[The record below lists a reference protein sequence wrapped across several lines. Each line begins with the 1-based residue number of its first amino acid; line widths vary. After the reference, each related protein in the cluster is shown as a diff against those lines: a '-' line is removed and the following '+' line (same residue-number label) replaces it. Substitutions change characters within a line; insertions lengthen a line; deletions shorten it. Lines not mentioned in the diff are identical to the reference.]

1 METIAEG
8 FKGEKAIVTPY
19 NIREYQA
26 KNAITQQLYIT
37 HIGYYPNAKHHYRT
51 RLEGG
56 GENILIYCAEGNGWV
71 EHNGVKHIL
80 KRNQGYLIPQ
90 GDAHSYGSNPQKPW
104 SIYWM
109 HFKGTKAG
117 NFTSMTGDIINLE
130 DTDSSRQL
138 DRLQLFEEIFQNLEM
153 GYQPEN
159 LEYNSFCLMYFL
171 ASLKY
176 VTQYREI
183 NRVKVDNVIQKSII
197 YMKDNLENKV
207 TLDDIANHVNY
218 SKSHLISLFTE
229 KTSYSPIIYYNQ
241 LRIQRACTYLQFSDM
256 KIKEIAYRLC
266 FYDPFHFSKAFL
278 KEMEISPSEYRKK
291 YKE

>member
-19 NIREYQA
+19 TIREYQA
-26 KNAITQQLYIT
+26 KNMVTQQLYIT

-51 RLEGG
+51 RQEGG
-56 GENILIYCAEGNGWV
+56 TENILIYCAEGSGWV
-71 EHNGVKHIL
+71 EHNGIRHIL

-90 GDAHSYGSNPQKPW
+90 GDAHSYGSNLQRPW
-104 SIYWM
+104 SIYWL
-109 HFKGTKAG
+109 HFKGTRA
-117 NFTSMTGDIINLE
+117 NIFTSITNNIINLE
-130 DTDSSRQL
+130 DTDSSRQA
-138 DRLQLFEEIFQNLEM
+138 DRLQLFKEIFQNLEM

-159 LEYNSFCLMYFL
+159 LEYISFCLMYFL

-183 NRVKVDNVIQKSII
+183 NRVKVDDVIQKSII
-197 YMKDNLENKV
+197 YMKDNLENKI
-207 TLDDIANHVNY
+207 TLEDIAHHVSY
-218 SKSHLISLFTE
+218 SKSHLISVFTE

-241 LRIQRACTYLQFSDM
+241 LRIQRACTYLQFSDL

-266 FYDPFHFSKAFL
+266 FYDPFHFSKSFL